1 MRNIDCHRTTMP
13 FKPSI
18 LMVGQMTQGLEQFDP
33 QITQAV
39 LTIDTATRFLEDD
52 QSFKKA
58 TALLILGI
66 RWKRVVAKRRAAK
79 EAALIL
85 ALP

>member
-1 MRNIDCHRTTMP
+1 M
-13 FKPSI
+13 F
-18 LMVGQMTQGLEQFDP
+18 GQMTQGLEQFDP

-79 EAALIL
+79 AAALVL
-85 ALP
+85 VLP